1 MGIILFIVILVV
13 FGISGIMCWS
23 SSDMPRVIREVALN
37 TRREGASGPNY
48 PLVGL
53 MSIMMKIWA
62 VIIWLVGLVLA
73 IAMLRL
79 GELLAVMLSGGMFM

>member
-37 TRREGASGPNY
+37 TRREGASGSNY

-53 MSIMMKIWA
+53 LSVMMKIWA
-62 VIIWLVGLVLA
+62 VIIWLAGLVLA
-73 IAMLRL
+73 IVMLRL
-79 GELLAVMLSGGMFM
+79 GDFIALFLSGGMFK